1 LWKALAQDNLQVVS
15 TDHCPFTRVDK
26 ATGLGDY
33 SRIPGGVPSIEARF
47 PLIYAGGVRTG
58 RFSANRWVEMCC
70 TTPARLFGLERKG
83 NIAVGYDADLV
94 VFDPETRVKL
104 STDTLHE
111 NVDWTLYNGV
121 EVTGWPAVTISR
133 GSIIVENGEF
143 HGQAGQGR
151 FVARTLS

>member
-1 LWKALAQDNLQVVS
+1 MR
-15 TDHCPFTRVDK
+15 P
-26 ATGLGDY
+26 AT
-33 SRIPGGVPSIEARF
+33 
-47 PLIYAGGVRTG
+47 T
-58 RFSANRWVEMCC
+58 CC
-70 TTPARLFGLERKG
+70 TSPARLFGLERKG

-94 VFDPETRVKL
+94 VFDPETRVNL

-111 NVDWTLYNGV
+111 NVDWTLYDGL

-133 GSIIVENGEF
+133 GKIIVEDGEF